1 MASCKIPTRAVALAL
16 SRMPVLLVVSQTN
29 PPKFERRRG
38 APLFDKEADAEVL
51 DAVVVD
57 ALVAGADVL
66 DRGVAVADAEVA
78 DAVVEWLILET
89 VLNALPIPRQRNKEI
104 EGWRKSITDELSE
117 SEELRFPCSSL
128 G

>member
-1 MASCKIPTRAVALAL
+1 
-16 SRMPVLLVVSQTN
+16 MPVLLVVSQTN

-38 APLFDKEADAEVL
+38 APLFDEEADAEVL

-57 ALVAGADVL
+57 VLVAGADVL
-66 DRGVAVADAEVA
+66 DREVADAEVA

-89 VLNALPIPRQRNKEI
+89 ALNAVPIPRRRNKGI
-104 EGWRKSITDELSE
+104 DGWIKSITDELSE
-117 SEELRFPCSSL
+117 SEESRFPCTSL

>member
-1 MASCKIPTRAVALAL
+1 MARAL
-16 SRMPVLLVVSQTN
+16 SQMPVLLVVSQTN

-38 APLFDKEADAEVL
+38 APLFDEEADAEVL

-57 ALVAGADVL
+57 VLVAGADVL
-66 DRGVAVADAEVA
+66 DREVADAEVA

-89 VLNALPIPRQRNKEI
+89 ALNAVPIPRRCNKGI

-117 SEELRFPCSSL
+117 SEESRFPCTSL